1 MKRALIGIGGAL
13 ILMTLIAWYLLS
25 GFGCEM
31 NTAGCRTVRLDFSSH
46 ALRLRMRR
54 PRASGD
60 STGAPGAGVG
70 QHATQEAYSAI
81 V

>member
-31 NTAGCRTVRLDFSSH
+31 NTAGCRTVRLDLSRD
-46 ALRLRMRR
+46 ALRVFLPPLAIGLVLVGLGLRRKPRR
-54 PRASGD
+54 PEPDA
-60 STGAPGAGVG
+60 
-70 QHATQEAYSAI
+70 
-81 V
+81 